1 MRFLTRNRN
10 LTLILLVLA
19 IVTGYLGFRYFYQVS
34 GDFPYTQEVL
44 LVFIGAVVTV
54 LITALL
60 LNQQTELE
68 LRKEGQVLLL
78 DRKSS
83 IYAALIEH
91 VGEIVEKG
99 RLDAEL
105 YADLRVLNHKL
116 AMIGSAAVI
125 RHFNAVLDQL
135 DLSMRDQSIVTHE
148 QDRIMRAVAT
158 LTYHMRRDLLG
169 QIGSKDDADV
179 LQLIHANN
187 ADLES
192 DEAGV

>member
-1 MRFLTRNRN
+1 MRHLIGNRN
-10 LTLILLVLA
+10 LTLILLVLT
-19 IVTGYLGFRYFYQVS
+19 IVTGYLGFRYFYGVS
-34 GDFPYTQEVL
+34 GDFPYSQEVL

-83 IYAALIEH
+83 IYGALIEH

-99 RLDAEL
+99 AMNAEL

-116 AMIGSAAVI
+116 AMIGSAPVI

-135 DLSMRDQSIVTHE
+135 DLSMRDQSIAAHE
-148 QDRIMRAVAT
+148 QDQIMRAVAT

-169 QIGSKDDADV
+169 QIGGEDDAEV
-179 LQLIHANN
+179 LQFIQANN